1 MDPDERAD
9 DRGARLRAGLAAALK
24 DAIRARDTVA
34 VSALRTT
41 LSAIANAEAVGTPTQ
56 AAAPVG
62 SPHFAGAVAG
72 LGAGEVPR
80 RQLSAADVHAIVR
93 AEIAERS
100 RAAADYT
107 ASGLS
112 AQAERLHT
120 EASILTSVIAAV
132 DLDR

>member
-9 DRGARLRAGLAAALK
+9 DGGAALRAGLAAALT
-24 DAIRARDTVA
+24 DAIRARETVA
-34 VSALRTT
+34 VSALRST
-41 LSAIANAEAVGTPTQ
+41 LSAIANAEAVCTGTQ
-56 AAAPVG
+56 AAAATG

-72 LGAGEVPR
+72 LGAGEVAR
-80 RQLSAADVHAIVR
+80 RLLSAADVRAIVR

-100 RAAADYT
+100 RAAAGYT

-112 AQAERLHT
+112 SQAERLHA
-120 EASILTSVIAAV
+120 EASVLTSVIAAV